1 MKLKSDEQRALIALA
16 SGKRIVGSN
25 LDRRLSILSKFHG
38 CGFTNPDN
46 SLTQRGLHIAASL
59 NIEQEQNGDVQGS
72 DRARVD
78 SKPGPRDSGRDQA
91 EASDR
96 DCESTER
103 SDAATANRPDDS
115 CGSDARDMP
124 GADTETGADSGAVR
138 EAVAVPAGR
147 DVVGG

>member
-16 SGKRIVGSN
+16 SGKQIIGSN

-46 SLTQRGLHIAASL
+46 SLTQRGLHVAASL

-78 SKPGPRDSGRDQA
+78 SQSGPRDSGRDQA
-91 EASDR
+91 KASDR

-103 SDAATANRPDDS
+103 SDVAAENGPDDS
-115 CGSDARDMP
+115 GCSDARDMP

-138 EAVAVPAGR
+138 ETITVPAGL
-147 DVVGG
+147 DAVGG

>member
-16 SGKRIVGSN
+16 NGKQIVGSN

-38 CGFTNPDN
+38 CGFTNPDS

-78 SKPGPRDSGRDQA
+78 SEPGPRDSGRDQA

-96 DCESTER
+96 DRESTER
-103 SDAATANRPDDS
+103 SNVAAANRPDDS
-115 CGSDARDMP
+115 GGSDACDLP
-124 GADTETGADSGAVR
+124 GADPEAGADSGAVR
-138 EAVAVPAGR
+138 ETITVSTGR